1 MMIIG
6 RLPRSIR
13 YGVVAVLVNLA
24 VPGGDL
30 AAAESATRI
39 VVLGDS
45 LTAGYGLGGDD
56 AFPARLEAALRAEGI
71 EARVVNAGV
80 SGDTTAAGLRR
91 LDWALAEGPEGPPDA
106 LVVELGAND
115 ALRGLDPQ
123 AVEAN
128 LDAILTQAKARGL
141 KVLLAGMKAPPNFGR
156 DYTEEFDAL
165 YPRLAARHDVLLYP
179 FFLDGVAAD
188 RALNQVDGIHPN
200 PAGVAVIVERILPY
214 VKRLIDGS

>member
-188 RALNQVDGIHPN
+188 RALNQADGIHPN